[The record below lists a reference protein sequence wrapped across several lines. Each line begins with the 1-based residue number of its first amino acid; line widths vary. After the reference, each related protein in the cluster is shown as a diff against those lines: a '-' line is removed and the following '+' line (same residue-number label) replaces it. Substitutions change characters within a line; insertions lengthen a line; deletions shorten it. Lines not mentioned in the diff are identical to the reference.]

1 VVQSSSIVLN
11 GYSKN
16 SSEPQYFDVHLF
28 REVEDLEKEFPE
40 DAEVSAFVAVV
51 IDT

>member
-1 VVQSSSIVLN
+1 MPDRYAAYN
-11 GYSKN
+11 KTAG
-16 SSEPQYFDVHLF
+16 EPQYRDAHLF
-28 REVEDLEKEFPE
+28 REVEGLEKEFPE